1 MNPTQDIQDWIG
13 KKVAS
18 DDVVLF
24 MKGTRQFPQCGFS
37 SQVVQILDY
46 LGVDYADV
54 NVLEDMGIREGIK
67 TFSNWP
73 TIPQLYVKGEFV
85 GGCDIIRE
93 MFQEGELQTLL
104 GSKGV
109 AHNAQTQTA

>member
-1 MNPTQDIQDWIG
+1 MSEQKVHDWIA
-13 KKVAS
+13 KKVAN

-46 LGVDYADV
+46 LGVEYAEV
-54 NVLEDMGIREGIK
+54 NVLDDLGIREGIK
-67 TFSNWP
+67 SYTNWP

-85 GGCDIIRE
+85 GGCDILRE
-93 MFQEGELQTLL
+93 MFQDGELQDLLTSKDISHNKQTL
-104 GSKGV
+104 
-109 AHNAQTQTA
+109 TA

>member
-1 MNPTQDIQDWIG
+1 MSDQKVHDWIA
-13 KKVAS
+13 KRVAN

-46 LGVDYADV
+46 LGVEYAEI
-54 NVLEDMGIREGIK
+54 NVLDDLGVREGIK
-67 TFSNWP
+67 SYTNWP
-73 TIPQLYVKGEFV
+73 TVPQLYVKGEFV

-93 MFQEGELQTLL
+93 MFQDGELQELLTSKEISHNKQTL
-104 GSKGV
+104 
-109 AHNAQTQTA
+109 TA